1 MIMKRS
7 YDLNQLPT
15 ELNPFDRI
23 KLASDIQDFMEIAQ
37 QRDLALEEKGHVNAL
52 FSFLQATYL
61 FDILNQDAD
70 KLPMPKKN

>member
-1 MIMKRS
+1 MKRS

-37 QRDLALEEKGHVNAL
+37 QRDLTLEEKGLVNAL

-61 FDILNQDAD
+61 FDILNQGAD
-70 KLPMPKKN
+70 KLAMPKKN

>member
-37 QRDLALEEKGHVNAL
+37 QRDLTLEEKGHVNAL

-61 FDILNQDAD
+61 FDILNQGAD
-70 KLPMPKKN
+70 KFPSPKTN

>member
-1 MIMKRS
+1 MTRS

-15 ELNPFDRI
+15 DINPFNKI
-23 KLASDIQDFMEIAQ
+23 KLASDIQDFMEVAK
-37 QRDLALEEKGHVNAL
+37 QRELTLEEKGHVNAL

-61 FDILNQDAD
+61 FDILNQGAD